1 VDTANEEPNPKVT
14 LVQLTLPEYR
24 TAFIEGLKD
33 ALPGLRVAAGISQL
47 DPTVGLGLPGELID
61 VSMTNR
67 FVLRRR
73 LAYQSGARQALLP
86 ADVWVLE
93 LNPRVINTWLALLEA
108 RLRGRRALLWGHFV
122 GRRNNEV
129 GPRFARRWQVRL
141 ASGVIAYTFED
152 RDRFASFFPGV
163 AAFCGPNAI
172 ERSSQIPPPGRGP
185 RDSFLYVGRLVEAKG
200 LETLVEAFRLAVA
213 SSFVPVTTR
222 LVLVGDG
229 PLRQEML
236 TVAERSKGDLTI
248 EVLPGTFSSAQL
260 NRLYDSA
267 IAGVCAGYVGLNL
280 TQSLS
285 RGVPF
290 VYPLRAPHAPEV
302 VLADEGRNAFPFEP
316 TDASAMSEALGEAW
330 RCVQSGALSF
340 EQIQRDVLERYSV
353 ECMVEGFVE
362 AILAG

>member
-1 VDTANEEPNPKVT
+1 MDNANEKLEAKVA
-14 LVQLTLPEYR
+14 LIQLTLPGYR
-24 TAFIEGLKD
+24 TAFIEGLKG
-33 ALPGLRVAAGISQL
+33 ALPGMRVAAGISQL
-47 DPTVGLGLPGELID
+47 DPTVGLGLPRELVDI
-61 VSMTNR
+61 SLINR
-67 FVLRRR
+67 FFLRRR
-73 LAYQSGARQALLP
+73 LAYQPGARRALLP
-86 ADVWVLE
+86 ADVWLLE

-122 GRRNNEV
+122 GRRNNET

-163 AAFCGPNAI
+163 AAYCGPNAI

-213 SSFVPVTTR
+213 ASLVPATTR

-229 PLRQEML
+229 PLRQQL
-236 TVAERSKGDLTI
+236 LAAAERSKEDFTI
-248 EVLPGTFSSAQL
+248 EVLPGTFSAAQL
-260 NRLYDSA
+260 NCLYDSA

-302 VLADEGRNAFPFEP
+302 VLAAEGRNAFSFEP
-316 TDASAMSEALGEAW
+316 TDACAMSEALGAAW
-330 RCVQSGALSF
+330 RSVQSGALNF
-340 EQIQRDVLERYSV
+340 DQIQRDVLERYSV
-353 ECMVEGFVE
+353 ERMVEGFVD